1 MRLDRSHTI
10 IFGFNRFCQCSNTSY
25 PLVSLYVLR
34 QHRPDLVWLRLG
46 KSTTRN
52 WFSRGFYLSFTRP
65 ATLSAVTSACSS
77 LLAFAVV
84 DIPDPYRSGNDQNSE

>member
-1 MRLDRSHTI
+1 MRMDRSHTI
-10 IFGFNRFCQCSNTSY
+10 IFGFNRFCQRANTFY
-25 PLVSLYVLR
+25 PLVSLYVVR

-65 ATLSAVTSACSS
+65 APLSAVTSACSS

-84 DIPDPYRSGNDQNSE
+84 DIQDPYRSGNDQNSE